1 MAGFTG
7 APPIVTDGLVFAVD
21 AANYESY
28 TSGSDTWYDL
38 SGNSNNGTL
47 VNGPTFD
54 EANGGSLV
62 FDGTDDEVDF
72 GNNIPATNFEYT
84 DNFSLEAWFVTN
96 DTSDTFQQ
104 IIGKSFSDYRV
115 MLYGGKISF
124 RLDANKLTTLSGDL
138 TAGEWT
144 HMVATWEASTSTARV
159 YQDGVLQTTKTDA
172 AVDWTTHLYN
182 KFKMGESGNESYNL
196 DGKIAIGRAYSIK
209 LSDEQV
215 LQNYNAQKNRFL

>member
-1 MAGFTG
+1 MSYSYGKS
-7 APPIVTDGLVFAVD
+7 IVTEGLVLHVD
-21 AANYESY
+21 AANAKSY
-28 TSGSDTWYDL
+28 PGSGTTWSDLTGVHQG
-38 SGNSNNGTL
+38 SINNGATYSS
-47 VNGPTFD
+47 D
-54 EANGGSLV
+54 NGGAIV

-84 DNFSLEAWFVTN
+84 DDFSLESWFVTN
-96 DTSDTFQQ
+96 DTSNTFQQ
-104 IIGKSFSDYRV
+104 VIGKSYIDYRIL
-115 MLYGGKISF
+115 LYGGKISF
-124 RLDANKLTTLSGDL
+124 RLDANELTTLSGSL

-159 YQDGVLQTTKTDA
+159 YQDGVLQTTTIDT
-172 AVDWTTHLYN
+172 AVNWTTYPYTN
-182 KFKMGESGNESYNL
+182 FKMGESGGESYNL